1 MMTAL
6 NGRWSGHFSVNKTL
20 DMVWQRY
27 YCLQVRPDTSN
38 VTPVQPVM
46 ATEQGL
52 GPNVTVQHWNPI
64 WKNSHPCSMVLPTEQ
79 PRKLRPPDRYGLFY
93 KVAGNL

>member
-1 MMTAL
+1 MRNSVLERHWESTDGQYEIVEIVFLRSNVNNMMTEL

-27 YCLQVRPDTSN
+27 YCLQVRIGASN

-46 ATEQGL
+46 ATEPGL
-52 GPNVTVQHWNPI
+52 GPNATV
-64 WKNSHPCSMVLPTEQ
+64 
-79 PRKLRPPDRYGLFY
+79 
-93 KVAGNL
+93 